1 MKTNLK
7 FLLILPVFLVLTQCK
22 KQTSDPIAIPDNNF
36 KKFLIKAGIDTDGD
50 GNISSA
56 EASAVKTLRIVNGF
70 ISDLTGI
77 ESFVNLD
84 TLTCDGNMITS
95 LDVSMN
101 KNLVFLSC
109 EQNKLSALD
118 ISKNQALSTLYCS
131 QNEITSVDI
140 SNNFLMWRFK
150 CDHNKLTNLDVTK
163 NPGLQTLSCGANLLT
178 SLDIS
183 HNAALK
189 NSYPLTSLFINDMP
203 TLNKVC
209 VWETTF
215 PPVDMSIDATGSP
228 NVIFST
234 DCSN

>member
-1 MKTNLK
+1 V
-7 FLLILPVFLVLTQCK
+7 LLEVVWCNGPTQLHHLNISNLPVLRELECWG
-22 KQTSDPIAIPDNNF
+22 IATAG
-36 KKFLIKAGIDTDGD
+36 LI
-50 GNISSA
+50 
-56 EASAVKTLRIVNGF
+56 ETL
-70 ISDLTGI
+70 DLTGDI
-77 ESFVNLD
+77 ALHSIDCNHNKLTQLDLPGCSTLEELNCDYNNLS
-84 TLTCDGNMITS
+84 S
-95 LDVSMN
+95 LDV
-101 KNLVFLSC
+101 L
-109 EQNKLSALD
+109 
-118 ISKNQALSTLYCS
+118 KNQALSTLYCS